1 MSDISFSFVHLILK
15 YINSRGID
23 SESLLEKAGVDPS
36 NLIRAHN
43 KISIESYQ
51 AILEEAIHQTEDP
64 CFGLH
69 LGDFFEWRDL
79 SNRRHI
85 MNFGYIMAGCR
96 DLRHAMEKTCE
107 YLGFIGGPYESKIV
121 PKGSRTEILFSHQ
134 HSDRLSLPHCIDETL
149 STYTKIVR
157 SVTNKA
163 IQLIEVRM
171 PYKAPDHTEEYKRI
185 FSCPVLFGQASTA
198 LVFHSGDLTT
208 PIVSKSRPLSGQTI
222 PSPNIFYENIEGLE
236 GYSMEIGLLLYE
248 HLQTGGPCIK
258 QVAKDLGMSVRCL
271 QMKLSGEGQT
281 FSQIVKNVRKELAK
295 TYLAEKDCSIDEI
308 TARLGF
314 SDPSV
319 FCRAFKSW
327 TGLSPGKYRN
337 TAQ

>member
-23 SESLLEKAGVDPS
+23 SESLLENVGFDPP
-36 NLIRAHN
+36 NPIRVHN
-43 KISIESYQ
+43 KISMESYQ
-51 AILEEAIHQTEDP
+51 AILEAAIHQTEDP

-69 LGDFFEWRDL
+69 LGDSFEWRDL
-79 SNRRHI
+79 SNRGHI

-96 DLRHAMEKTCE
+96 DLRHAMEKTSE
-107 YLGFIGGPYESKIV
+107 YLGFIGGPYESEMLA
-121 PKGSRTEILFSHQ
+121 KGSRTEILFSHQ
-134 HSDRLSLPHCIDETL
+134 HSERQSIRHCIDEAL
-149 STYTKIVR
+149 STFIKIVR

-198 LVFHSGDLTT
+198 LVFNSGDLNT
-208 PIVSKSRPLSGQTI
+208 PILSKSRALAGQTI
-222 PSPNIFYENIEGLE
+222 LSPNIFYENIEGLK
-236 GYSMEIGLLLYE
+236 GYSKEISHLLYD
-248 HLQTGGPCIK
+248 HLQTGVPSIK

-271 QMKLSGEGQT
+271 QIKLSGEGQT

-295 TYLAEKDCSIDEI
+295 TYLAEKNCSIDEI

-337 TAQ
+337 TTQ